1 MHNLAVAYAE
11 GSGVKKDYAEA
22 SRWFLKAERREQAL
36 ELMRRAVR
44 MGLPDDLLFRTLWD
58 TALLERKLGNEPA
71 ALEIWTE
78 LAEGRNPYRVMA
90 LEALAKY
97 YEHRARNYSLA
108 LEMIRSARA
117 LADSDDLARRQARIE
132 RRLAKPRTGRLL

>member
-1 MHNLAVAYAE
+1 
-11 GSGVKKDYAEA
+11 
-22 SRWFLKAERREQAL
+22 
-36 ELMRRAVR
+36 MRRAVK

-78 LAEGRNPYRVMA
+78 LSEGRNPFRVMA

-108 LEMIRSARA
+108 LEMIRSARE
-117 LADSDDLARRQARIE
+117 LADSEDLARRQARIE

>member
-1 MHNLAVAYAE
+1 
-11 GSGVKKDYAEA
+11 
-22 SRWFLKAERREQAL
+22 
-36 ELMRRAVR
+36 
-44 MGLPDDLLFRTLWD
+44 
-58 TALLERKLGNEPA
+58 
-71 ALEIWTE
+71 
-78 LAEGRNPYRVMA
+78 MA